1 MIDRKKTTSKARE
14 ELEAAGYKFDPT
26 GLPSKCRGCGAEI
39 VWAKT
44 ARGKRMPFD
53 RETLE
58 PHWAICPQAKEFQK
72 PGLGPTRKK
81 RK

>member
-1 MIDRKKTTSKARE
+1 MSLPKTRE
-14 ELEAAGYKFDPT
+14 ALEAEGYIF
-26 GLPSKCRGCGAEI
+26 LNEAKCRGCGAEI
-39 VWAKT
+39 LWAKT
-44 ARGKRMPFD
+44 AHGKRMPFD

-58 PHWAICPQAKEFQK
+58 PHWATCPQAKEFRK

>member
-1 MIDRKKTTSKARE
+1 VIPPKKLLPKTRKD
-14 ELEAAGYKFDPT
+14 LESAGYVF
-26 GLPSKCRGCGAEI
+26 LNEAKCRGCGAEI
-39 VWAKT
+39 IWAKT

-58 PHWAICPQAKEFQK
+58 PHWATCPQAKEFK
-72 PGLGPTRKK
+72 GERPGKK